1 MEDAQDSGQE
11 IDETITI
18 SAGPSPTTTRIVYRT
33 VQELL
38 TNARKHSPDQRVH
51 VRATGDRDTGV
62 RIMMANAL
70 SGTTTEVG
78 PPGFGLVGVAERVKM
93 HGGRLTAG
101 PTAAG
106 QFEVNV
112 WLPWKD
118 R

>member
-1 MEDAQDSGQE
+1 
-11 IDETITI
+11 
-18 SAGPSPTTTRIVYRT
+18 
-33 VQELL
+33 
-38 TNARKHSPDQRVH
+38 
-51 VRATGDRDTGV
+51 
-62 RIMMANAL
+62 MMANAL

-118 R
+118 TANGSPFTDNDRDRG